1 MSNLV
6 LLLKVQ
12 LGGLL
17 TNSTQFSKKKKM
29 AGVGSLVLMG
39 ALFLYMSVVY
49 TMSMVM
55 TFPEGYQYIT
65 LYVMGIM
72 TIFMLLIFG
81 YQSAGGHL
89 FGYKDY
95 DLLMSLP
102 ISKEEVLLSKFLSF
116 LFLEY
121 FYALFLLMPAIII
134 VGIVCEYGVLYYI
147 LGIITWVLFPIVPM
161 VIASVLAYFAMSLAS
176 QFKYKNL
183 MNNIFYVVLMVLVFG
198 LVFGYQ
204 SLLNGNVTQLTSIME
219 NVQIY
224 APFVG
229 YLFDGM
235 ILNDFVHFGIGA
247 LLNILVF
254 GLFVFVFSKN
264 FMKLNGQIKSGYK
277 AKNFKLTQSKANSAY
292 SALFMK
298 ELRMYFSYSVYF
310 MNTAVMPIITIIG
323 FGYACITMRD
333 DLNMIINLFPEY
345 VLLVLCGGIFMMTLM
360 SCTTN
365 ASISLEGSNF
375 DNLKTYPI
383 DTMDIFMSK
392 ISVNLLVVLPFGIV
406 CSLLAF
412 VFLNI
417 TFTEMLVM
425 IMTSLTSGYFISAFG
440 LILNLHFYR
449 FDWDNVARVVKQ
461 SMPVF
466 ITTLGGMVLAISIIM
481 LGINLSD
488 VIDPTMLILIL
499 NVVLLFIDIAFHV
512 YLNTGGR
519 KQFNKIH

>member
-1 MSNLV
+1 
-6 LLLKVQ
+6 
-12 LGGLL
+12 
-17 TNSTQFSKKKKM
+17 
-29 AGVGSLVLMG
+29 
-39 ALFLYMSVVY
+39 
-49 TMSMVM
+49 
-55 TFPEGYQYIT
+55 
-65 LYVMGIM
+65 
-72 TIFMLLIFG
+72 
-81 YQSAGGHL
+81 
-89 FGYKDY
+89 
-95 DLLMSLP
+95 
-102 ISKEEVLLSKFLSF
+102 
-116 LFLEY
+116 
-121 FYALFLLMPAIII
+121 
-134 VGIVCEYGVLYYI
+134 
-147 LGIITWVLFPIVPM
+147 
-161 VIASVLAYFAMSLAS
+161 
-176 QFKYKNL
+176 
-183 MNNIFYVVLMVLVFG
+183 
-198 LVFGYQ
+198 
-204 SLLNGNVTQLTSIME
+204 
-219 NVQIY
+219 
-224 APFVG
+224 
-229 YLFDGM
+229 
-235 ILNDFVHFGIGA
+235 
-247 LLNILVF
+247 
-254 GLFVFVFSKN
+254 
-264 FMKLNGQIKSGYK
+264 MKLNGQIKSGYK

-425 IMTSLTSGYFISAFG
+425 MMTSLTSGYFISAFG

-499 NVVLLFIDIAFHV
+499 NVVLLFIDIVFHV